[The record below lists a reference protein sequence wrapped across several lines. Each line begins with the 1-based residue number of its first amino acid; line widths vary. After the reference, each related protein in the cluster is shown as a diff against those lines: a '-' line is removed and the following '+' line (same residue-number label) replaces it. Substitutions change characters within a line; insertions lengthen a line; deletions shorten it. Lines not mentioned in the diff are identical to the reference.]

1 MKKNAGWI
9 NENINVLPT
18 DKINIAAWRELPH
31 AEEGHVGK
39 YKNKIKTIYDIVQ
52 KYQPKVSAQTGLN
65 AGHSA
70 ILILEAS
77 DTVLHSFDIGRHLNS
92 TPLVHGILEKHY
104 PNRDEF
110 IPHYWMPNNEWTKTK
125 MTDPSALKLSCF
137 KEFDGN

>member
-1 MKKNAGWI
+1 MKKNAEWI

-92 TPLVHGILEKHY
+92 TPLVHGILEKY
-104 PNRDEF
+104 LS
-110 IPHYWMPNNEWTKTK
+110 
-125 MTDPSALKLSCF
+125 PSVDSKILSISTYDNFPFGLKCPTP
-137 KEFDGN
+137 